1 MTNGISNVE
10 KGQNFWSNG
19 FSAGLW
25 SAAST
30 AITMGI
36 GGALGDVGGI
46 YKELGRAG
54 AHALSNGTTSYLQG
68 GNFWRGA
75 ASGFVS
81 SGTGSLLD
89 GASADIQL
97 MGSATSGGLTSLIG
111 GGSFW
116 QGFGIGFTV
125 AAFNHLVDHGDSEG
139 PDDPPKVGDV
149 KYESGQYGSIIE
161 LTYTDEG
168 WKVTSITPG
177 SGASQITDSPI
188 EWVLNA
194 WRAPFQAAD
203 DISVLGFAKFGGGK
217 AGTVFLQG
225 IGAVGK
231 EGYHTIKS
239 NILTKVGKINYT
251 KVVGTNP
258 DIIGQNGHIY
268 LKATAPHLNGKTMP
282 TNIKISDHF

>member
-81 SGTGSLLD
+81 SGTGSLMD
-89 GASADIQL
+89 GTSADIQL

-116 QGFGIGFTV
+116 QGFGTGFTV
-125 AAFNHLVDHGDSEG
+125 AAFNHALHSGLSGG
-139 PDDPPKVGDV
+139 PDDPPSSEDFKKNPPNHPDYKAPKTGPRWV
-149 KYESGQYGSIIE
+149 KDKNNNRGYGWEDSKGRVWIP
-161 LTYTDEG
+161 TDHD
-168 WKVTSITPG
+168 G
-177 SGASQITDSPI
+177 S
-188 EWVLNA
+188 
-194 WRAPFQAAD
+194 
-203 DISVLGFAKFGGGK
+203 
-217 AGTVFLQG
+217 
-225 IGAVGK
+225 
-231 EGYHTIKS
+231 H
-239 NILTKVGKINYT
+239 
-251 KVVGTNP
+251 
-258 DIIGQNGHIY
+258 
-268 LKATAPHLNGKTMP
+268 APHWDVQRPGGYDKVYPIQFKTP
-282 TNIKISDHF
+282 NISFREKIAIATGLTGTALTVYLIISEGSRIFPPRNLIPIP